1 MLWTSPH
8 VLGHHCDMPY
18 PKDEDEEDVFEYDPE
33 AAEDGWT
40 ALVSN
45 RAAVGSTPLPSLDL
59 ASVAILGL
67 RAARRLLVPETRAP
81 FEAQLPQFFDPA
93 ILDRLGPAAW
103 AVWYGETRRRTL
115 EATSSGGKLSVKT
128 LERSTDVKQRMLR
141 VVSHALG
148 EHPKAGREVESIR
161 AGRGFADLGQDLVRL
176 AGLYEKYRKIVEKDG
191 LYYDAADVSLAK
203 SLAGQILFEMGESQ
217 TQELTE
223 LKGELAQ
230 AFVVLRQDYDTVRR
244 YAAAFWN
251 DDDYFPSLYTT
262 GPSSRSSSK
271 KSSDTDPG
279 SSDPTP
285 APVTPVPT
293 DAR

>member
-1 MLWTSPH
+1 
-8 VLGHHCDMPY
+8 MPY
-18 PKDEDEEDVFEYDPE
+18 SNDEDEEDVFEYDPE

-45 RAAVGSTPLPSLDL
+45 RAAVGTASLPSLDL

-67 RAARRLLVPETRAP
+67 HAARRLLVPETRAP
-81 FEAQLPQFFDPA
+81 FEAQLPQYFDPA

-115 EATSSGGKLSVKT
+115 EATSSGGKLSVQT
-128 LERSTDVKQRMLR
+128 LERSTDVKKRMLR
-141 VVSHALG
+141 VVTHALD
-148 EHPKAGREVESIR
+148 EHPKAGLEVESIR
-161 AGRGFADLGQDLVRL
+161 AGSGFTDLGQDLIRL
-176 AGLYEKYRKIVEKDG
+176 AALYERYRKIVEKDG

-203 SLAGQILFEMGESQ
+203 SLAGQILFELGESQ
-217 TQELTE
+217 TQELTK

-230 AFVVLRQDYDTVRR
+230 AFVVLREDYDTVRR
-244 YAAAFWN
+244 FAAAFWN
-251 DDDYFPSLYTT
+251 DDDHFPSLFTART
-262 GPSSRSSSK
+262 ANRSSTK
-271 KSSDTDPG
+271 KSSDPDAG

-293 DAR
+293 DAS